1 MPDQTIESKNE
12 SEFVAKFNELTRDFN
27 AILPLLQPHFAV
39 IIGFIRLM
47 TLVLIRIYSL
57 LANRIR

>member
-1 MPDQTIESKNE
+1 MSDQTIESKNE
-12 SEFVAKFNELTRDFN
+12 TEFIVQFNELTRDFR
-27 AILPLLQPHFAV
+27 AIHPLLQPHFAV